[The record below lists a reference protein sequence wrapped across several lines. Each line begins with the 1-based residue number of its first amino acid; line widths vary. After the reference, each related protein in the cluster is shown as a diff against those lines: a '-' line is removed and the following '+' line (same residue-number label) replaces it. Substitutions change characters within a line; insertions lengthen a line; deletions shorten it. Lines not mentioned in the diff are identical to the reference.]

1 MVNHCFIYKVSFETI
16 NGLLCE
22 TVMTVHKENDVKSI
36 LDGILRVKYNIISCV
51 LLNYKTK

>member
-16 NGLLCE
+16 NGLLFE
-22 TVMTVHKENDVKSI
+22 TVMTVHKEDDIKTI
-36 LDGILRVKYNIISCV
+36 LDGILRVKYNIICCV